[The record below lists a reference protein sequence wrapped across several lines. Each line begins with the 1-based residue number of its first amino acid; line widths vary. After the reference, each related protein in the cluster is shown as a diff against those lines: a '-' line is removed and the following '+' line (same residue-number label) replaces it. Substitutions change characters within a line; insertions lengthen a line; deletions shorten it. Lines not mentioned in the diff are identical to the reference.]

1 MKYLSVLFLLTLIG
15 CSTSS
20 EKAGSRDVDREQ
32 LFISN
37 TASYF
42 CVGNKNFLPCINP
55 EVELESQSCREYV
68 IRNSQQCAEKLVRGA
83 NLAGPDA
90 MDTGGVQFA
99 QCAMVEMLEREG
111 VGYSEFEQCFNDNYS
126 ESAVHQKLNQ

>member
-15 CSTSS
+15 RSTSS

-68 IRNSQQCAEKLVRGA
+68 IRNSLTCPQSLIQLLPSNVRY
-83 NLAGPDA
+83 
-90 MDTGGVQFA
+90 F
-99 QCAMVEMLEREG
+99 
-111 VGYSEFEQCFNDNYS
+111 
-126 ESAVHQKLNQ
+126 